1 MIVLS
6 AQNIA
11 KSFGIN
17 VVLKDVSL
25 TIQQGDR
32 IGLVGV
38 NGCGKS
44 TLMKILAG
52 LESQDSGEIAL
63 VRGTRIGYLAQQN
76 MVTSGASVWAELES
90 VYEHVFEMERRL
102 RELETEM
109 TVVHE
114 NASRFSQLSSEY
126 DKLMHRFEEA
136 DGYAWRSMVSGVL
149 NGLGFKPSQYEQSV
163 DSLSGGEQ
171 TRLCLARLL
180 LQKPDL
186 LLLDEPTNH
195 LDMETL
201 AWLENYLSAYRGSV
215 LVISHDR
222 YFLDHVCNGMVEIL
236 MGSSEQYNGNYTR
249 YVVQRQERFETRIR
263 AYELQQKEIERQQA
277 IIARYRMYNREKSIR
292 AAESREKALDRMEKL
307 EKPVDE
313 RAIRF
318 QFEARRRTGEDVL
331 MIKEVSKS
339 FGEKHLF
346 SNFSLHVR
354 SGDRIALIGPNGVG
368 KSTLIKLITGD
379 VPSDTGDIRYGANVD
394 LGYYDQHQ
402 SALNPEKTVLD
413 EVWDRFPRMEQ
424 SDVRGALGMFLF
436 TGDDVFQPI
445 KTLSGGEKGRVAL
458 TALML
463 RKDNLLLLDEPTNHL
478 DMDSREVLEDALSGF
493 SGTIITVSH
502 DRYFINRIAD
512 RVIEMQ
518 PDGVTEYIGNYDD
531 YLEKKNRPVEQ
542 EEVAG
547 KTKTELEKE
556 KRREKTNKQALRQ
569 LKIRAQEAEKAVGLK
584 ESEIA
589 ELEEKMADPDLY
601 TDQKKAAEV
610 QKAYLKAQNDLLELY
625 ETWEQAEAALQEE
638 A

>member
-11 KSFGIN
+11 KSFGVN
-17 VVLKDVSL
+17 VVLKDVSFTL
-25 TIQQGDR
+25 QQGDR

-44 TLMKILAG
+44 TLMRIIAG
-52 LESQDSGEIAL
+52 LDSPDSGEISI
-63 VRGTRIGYLAQQN
+63 VRGTKIGYLAQQD
-76 MVTSGASVWAELES
+76 MVTSGASVWAELEK
-90 VYEHVFEMERRL
+90 VYEPVFEMEKRL
-102 RELETEM
+102 RTLESDMEHVHTD
-109 TVVHE
+109 TVQF
-114 NASRFSQLSSEY
+114 NRLSADY
-126 DKLMHRFEEA
+126 DKLMRRFEEA
-136 DGYAWRSMVSGVL
+136 DGYAWKSMVSGVL
-149 NGLGFKPSQYEQSV
+149 NGLGFKPGQYDQQV
-163 DSLSGGEQ
+163 DSLSGGEK

-201 AWLENYLSAYRGSV
+201 SWLENYLAAYRGTV

-236 MGSSEQYNGNYTR
+236 MGTAEQYNGNYTR
-249 YVVQRQERFETRIR
+249 YIAQREERFETRIR

-277 IIARYRMYNREKSIR
+277 IIARYRMFNREKSIR
-292 AAESREKALDRMEKL
+292 AAESREKALERMEKL
-307 EKPVDE
+307 EKPIDE
-313 RAIRF
+313 RAIHFR
-318 QFEARRRTGEDVL
+318 FEARRRTGEDVL
-331 MIKEVSKS
+331 RISEVSKS

-354 SGDRIALIGPNGVG
+354 AGDRIALIGPNGVG

-379 VPSDTGDIRYGANVD
+379 VASDSGDIRYGSNVD

-402 SALNPEKTVLD
+402 SSLNPEKTVLD

-478 DMDSREVLEDALSGF
+478 DMDSREVLENALAGF
-493 SGTIITVSH
+493 GGTIITVSH
-502 DRYFINRIAD
+502 DRYFINRVAD
-512 RVIEMQ
+512 RVIEMM
-518 PDGVTEYIGNYDD
+518 PDGVTEYMGNYDD

-542 EEVAG
+542 EVVAG

-556 KRREKTNKQALRQ
+556 KRREKMNKQALRQ
-569 LKIRAQEAEKAVGLK
+569 LKVRVQEAEKAVGLK
-584 ESEIA
+584 EEEIA
-589 ELEEKMADPDLY
+589 ELEAQMADPDLY
-601 TDQKKAAEV
+601 SDARRAAEV
-610 QKAYLKAQNDLLELY
+610 QKAYQQAQNDLARLY
-625 ETWEQAEAALQEE
+625 EEWETAEAVLQEE
-638 A
+638 S